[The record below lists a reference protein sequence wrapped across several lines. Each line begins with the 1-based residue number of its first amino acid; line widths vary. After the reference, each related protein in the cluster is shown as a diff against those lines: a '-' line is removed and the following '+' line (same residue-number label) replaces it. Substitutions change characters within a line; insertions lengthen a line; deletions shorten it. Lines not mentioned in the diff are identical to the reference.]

1 MHIAYTVKIY
11 LLILIISLFDVGRPS
26 IYSTT
31 LANLLDFYRSFHLLF
46 AFISKYVLYRTVI
59 LRIYLSHP
67 VLRPSVR
74 PSAPHPSSSAMRRRR
89 WSRLRMAA
97 TARRSHFPSVVPLSL
112 SLPLPL
118 SPSSR
123 NRDSVCPSVL
133 SLPRT
138 DTRTVRR
145 RRRCLNSCLDTC
157 HADPTSGDPSGI
169 CLSTKLI

>member
-1 MHIAYTVKIY
+1 MCMHIAYTVKIY

-74 PSAPHPSSSAMRRRR
+74 PSVRSSPIIIGD
-89 WSRLRMAA
+89 AA
-97 TARRSHFPSVVPLSL
+97 TAVESASHGGNGAALPFPLSRSSLSL
-112 SLPLPL
+112 SS
-118 SPSSR
+118 SPS
-123 NRDSVCPSVL
+123 L
-133 SLPRT
+133 SLF
-138 DTRTVRR
+138 
-145 RRRCLNSCLDTC
+145 S
-157 HADPTSGDPSGI
+157 
-169 CLSTKLI
+169 